1 MAERRAFVANWRDG
15 AADSREVVAEA
26 RDAAADLREAE
37 LDAWERELQSRA
49 FELGLSGAPHPDL
62 TDVGAARARA
72 AELRASLRAV
82 REGIDLER
90 VEASKRRLADGSP
103 TLLALAFADIA
114 EQLYGSR
121 SFDEVLQ
128 RIAEVA
134 VATVA
139 GCSYASVTL
148 KAEEGY
154 RTAASTHPVAI
165 AADQTQYSADEGPSL
180 EAVTAALVSA
190 PSFPDERW
198 PRLATHP
205 ISAGVQSAVAYRLR
219 ASTGEAGGSLT
230 TYGTTSGSFDD
241 TAEQIGF
248 ILAAHASLAARAVG
262 ERGTLET
269 LGAQLQEALFAR
281 DVIGQAKGIL
291 MERHRIA
298 PEDAFDILRS
308 SSRRLNVKL
317 RDLARKLT
325 ETGLV

>member
-15 AADSREVVAEA
+15 AADSREVVADA

-37 LDAWERELQSRA
+37 LDAWERELELRA
-49 FELGLSGAPHPDL
+49 VELGLSGAPNPDL
-62 TDVGAARARA
+62 TDVAAARSQA
-72 AELRASLRAV
+72 AELRASLRTA
-82 REGIDLER
+82 RQGIDLER
-90 VEASKRRLADGSP
+90 NEASKRRLADGPP

-148 KAEEGY
+148 TADDGY
-154 RTAASTHPVAI
+154 RTAASTHPVAS
-165 AADQTQYSADEGPSL
+165 AADQTQYRADEGPSL
-180 EAVTAALVSA
+180 EAVTTALVSA
-190 PSFPDERW
+190 SSFPDERW

-205 ISAGVQSAVAYRLR
+205 IDAGVQSAVAYQLP
-219 ASTGEAGGSLT
+219 ASTGEGGGSLT
-230 TYGTTSGSFDD
+230 TYGTAPGSFDD
-241 TAEQIGF
+241 AAEQIGF

-269 LGAQLQEALFAR
+269 LGVQLQEALFAR

-291 MERHRIA
+291 MERLRIT
-298 PEDAFDILRS
+298 PEDAFDILRT
-308 SSRRLNVKL
+308 SSRELNVKL
-317 RDLARKLT
+317 REVARKLT
-325 ETGLV
+325 ETGQV